1 MGTKLANRGLSA
13 FAAEA
18 DLIQYRV
25 QLTPAAK
32 RGRLLRVHAGGAA
45 IPRGIYG
52 NQPCWEFLQDRSTPC
67 SRCPLFGDGSAERG
81 WTILDSSDGSY
92 QLLQATQSA
101 TTGEVR
107 LLRLSSS
114 LLGLLC
120 RDKLQRIAQDAR
132 LSQQELRVLE
142 GMAEGFQTKEI
153 ASQLHISTRT
163 VKFHGMNLLRK
174 LGAES
179 RIGLLKLL
187 LSSEPTAPSARS
199 SGRAARADP

>member
-1 MGTKLANRGLSA
+1 MGTKLASRGLSV

-32 RGRLLRVHAGGAA
+32 RGRLLRVHAGDAA
-45 IPRGIYG
+45 IPRSTYG
-52 NQPCWEFLQDRSTPC
+52 NQPCWQFLQNRSTPC
-67 SRCPLFGDGSAERG
+67 TRCPLFGDAPAERG
-81 WTILDSSDGSY
+81 WTILDNSDGTY
-92 QLLQATQSA
+92 QLLQATAGS
-101 TTGEVR
+101 TTAEVR
-107 LLRLSSS
+107 LLRLCSA

-120 RDKLQRIAQDAR
+120 RDKLRRIAEGAR

-153 ASQLHISTRT
+153 ASQLHIRRRSG
-163 VKFHGMNLLRK
+163 KFHGMNMLRK

-179 RIGLLKLL
+179 RIGLLKLI
-187 LSSEPTAPSARS
+187 LSSEPTHPSARS
-199 SGRAARADP
+199 GH

>member
-1 MGTKLANRGLSA
+1 MGS
-13 FAAEA
+13 AEA
-18 DLIQYRV
+18 DLIRYRV

-32 RGRLLRVHAGGAA
+32 RGRLLRLHAGDAA
-45 IPRGIYG
+45 IPRSVYG
-52 NQPCWEFLQDRSTPC
+52 NQPCWQFLQDRNTPC
-67 SRCPLFGDGSAERG
+67 SRCPLFGDAPGGRG

-92 QLLQATQSA
+92 QLLQATPPSSTA
-101 TTGEVR
+101 DVR
-107 LLRLSSS
+107 LLRLSSA

-153 ASQLHISTRT
+153 ASQLQISTRT

-179 RIGLLKLL
+179 RIGLLKLI
-187 LSSEPTAPSARS
+187 LSSEPTQPSARS
-199 SGRAARADP
+199 DH